1 MWIRNFK
8 KGLIKKWVF
17 PEGESRDEQPKRNR
31 KILNIHQ
38 SLEMWKTKKVTP
50 STCIIKDFHSKVC
63 PLNSQASESLW
74 ECEIN
79 KVRIIYANCTYRS
92 PEKMHP
98 TVMRDPLDELWV
110 TCQSESM
117 AESSVSS
124 VKFRQISITKKLR
137 Y

>member
-1 MWIRNFK
+1 
-8 KGLIKKWVF
+8 
-17 PEGESRDEQPKRNR
+17 
-31 KILNIHQ
+31 
-38 SLEMWKTKKVTP
+38 MWKTRKVTP

-63 PLNSQASESLW
+63 ALDSQASESLW
-74 ECEIN
+74 ECEIS
-79 KVRIIYANCTYRS
+79 KVRIIYANCTSTS

-124 VKFRQISITKKLR
+124 VKFRQISITKNLR
-137 Y
+137 H